1 MSGSGCI
8 LLLPARAKL
17 RGELAQAPSLQ
28 KLIGRGDAL
37 EDGEAGELGQLAR
50 LFDITPLGLPAAA
63 LSRHFDCGDAAGSQ
77 WLRADPAFLQPEMS
91 GVRLMAVG
99 ELGLRPEESEAL
111 ALAVQPLFGDFGMP
125 LTAPTTTRWYLRVEP
140 GQRLPAFSTPED
152 ALGDD
157 YGVHLPYG
165 DEGRRW
171 RALLNEAQVI
181 LHNHPVNQARVAAGR
196 TPANALWI
204 WGGGALPQ
212 QVVSGVGTLYA
223 AEPLACALAQLS
235 GISIER
241 IESDEL
247 PEQLDDSAIDLRG
260 ARSLEALESAVFAPL
275 LDRVGRGK
283 LSSLTVDFGD
293 GHGWNYRRSHGLR
306 LWKRPATRFE

>member
-37 EDGEAGELGQLAR
+37 EDGEAGELGQLGR

-77 WLRADPAFLQPEMS
+77 WLRADPATLQPEMN

-99 ELGLRPEESEAL
+99 ELGLRPDEAEAL
-111 ALAVQPLFGDFGMP
+111 ALAVQPLFGDAGMP
-125 LTAPTTTRWYLRVEP
+125 LTAPSTSRWYLRVEA
-140 GQRLPAFSTPED
+140 GARLPAFSAPED
-152 ALGDD
+152 AIGDD

-181 LHNHPVNQARVAAGR
+181 LHNHPVNQARVSAGR
-196 TPANALWI
+196 APANALWV
-204 WGGGALPQ
+204 WGGGALPE
-212 QVVSGVGTLYA
+212 QVVSGVGTLYSS
-223 AEPLACALAQLS
+223 EPLACALAQLS
-235 GISIER
+235 GIDIQR

-247 PEQLDDSAIDLRG
+247 PTELEDCAIDLRI
-260 ARSLEALESAVFAPL
+260 ARSLEALEAAVFAPL
-275 LDRVGRGK
+275 IERVGKGK

-306 LWKRPATRFE
+306 LWKRPATSFS